1 MEEKIYRPLRNERL
15 LKQVFSLIL
24 FFMINI
30 VSLILIST
38 GYMKKLMKI
47 NSRETVEMINRL
59 IKPVFSGQYMYL
71 PFGNW
76 GKLMQ
81 KTPKLTSDFQLKILF
96 TFLLSTLLLTMPYW
110 KMRKLNYY

>member
-1 MEEKIYRPLRNERL
+1 MEEKIYRPIRNEKF
-15 LKQVFSLIL
+15 LKQIFSLVL
-24 FFMINI
+24 FFITNI

-38 GYMKKLMKI
+38 GYMKKLVKI

-59 IKPVFSGQYMYL
+59 IKPVFSGQYIYL

-96 TFLLSTLLLTMPYW
+96 AFP
-110 KMRKLNYY
+110 